1 MNEEMQPMPVNGVW
15 ELLELLENFKAIGC
29 KWIFKTKKDL
39 NGNIE
44 RFKARLV
51 AKSFMQKDGN
61 DFKETFLLVSTNDSF
76 RIIVALIAHFDL
88 ELHQMVWR

>member
-44 RFKARLV
+44 RFMARLV

-76 RIIVALIAHFDL
+76 RIIMALVSHFDL